1 MTEDNRPP
9 LGQSDDQSQVQNGI
23 TVPAEGELRRF
34 IDNLVRAGE
43 LVVQDGE
50 TSFKVSFSRIQITNE
65 ARILLTGGGPDADPH
80 K

>member
-9 LGQSDDQSQVQNGI
+9 LGLSDDQSRPQNRI

-43 LVVQDGE
+43 LVIQDGE
-50 TSFKVSFSRIQITNE
+50 TSFKVSVSRLQVTNE
-65 ARILLTGGGPDADPH
+65 ARTLLAGGGPDGDQRD
-80 K
+80 